1 MKCPKCGAEM
11 PVGSL
16 YCEQCGE
23 DIHIVPDFEPQ
34 VEFNIEQTIHGIAKD
49 IKSNPKETEESET
62 PEEQGELLSERRKLI
77 LSIVFTCIVAVAL
90 MIGGIML
97 YQYNSLPVQLKKA
110 ENSILKEDY
119 DKAISHYTRALEL
132 DSREDAVNIKFALA
146 EAYFLKNNKV
156 EYEFLLREI
165 AKDKYASQEQI
176 ESAYGKLIAIY
187 RAREDFK
194 SINELL
200 QASENEEVLRTYQNY
215 VAIKPEFSI
224 PEGYYTSLQ
233 PLKLSAY
240 GTGRIFYTLDGS
252 EPNENSIQYTA
263 PIILDDGDY
272 VVSAYFVNDYGF
284 ASEIVTKS
292 YHVEIE
298 ELPMPELKTVSGE
311 YEFPTNIEVL
321 GDTDNVYYTTDG
333 TEPTMSSTQYTGP
346 IPMPLG
352 KSSYKFVRLTE
363 GRTSSVVERTFT
375 LKMNTEYTPEE
386 AVEDVVAYLIE
397 SGKIKDE
404 SGYFEASDARYQ
416 YEYRFVTNIEQIDDF
431 YVISEVYRDAEGIGS
446 RTGNHF
452 AVNAYTKELYKLQI
466 DEFNQYHLV
475 EIEGQSY
482 REG

>member
-23 DIHIVPDFEPQ
+23 DIHIVPDFEPE
-34 VEFNIEQTIHGIAKD
+34 VEFNIEQTIHGIAKE
-49 IKSNPKETEESET
+49 IKGNPKEIEESEE
-62 PEEQGELLSERRKLI
+62 PDEQKEFLSERRKMI
-77 LSIVFTCIVAVAL
+77 LSIIITGVVAVAL
-90 MIGGIML
+90 LIGGIFL
-97 YQYNSLPVQLKKA
+97 YQYNSLAVQLKKA
-110 ENSILKEDY
+110 ESNILKEDY
-119 DKAISHYTRALEL
+119 DKAIGHYTRALEL
-132 DSREDAVNIKFALA
+132 ESREGAVNIKFALA

-156 EYEFLLREI
+156 EYEYLLREI
-165 AKDKYASQEQI
+165 VKDEYASLEQI

-200 QASENEEVLRTYQNY
+200 QASENEEVLRTYQDY
-215 VAIKPEFSI
+215 VAMEPEFSI

-252 EPNENSIQYTA
+252 EPDENSMQYTA
-263 PIILDDGDY
+263 PLILDDGDY
-272 VVSAYFVNDYGF
+272 IVCAYFVNEYGIS
-284 ASEIVTKS
+284 SECVKKS

-298 ELPMPELKTVSGE
+298 ELPLPELKTVSGE
-311 YEFPTNIEVL
+311 YEFPTDIEVL
-321 GDTDNVYYTTDG
+321 GDTENIYYTTDG
-333 TEPTMSSTQYTGP
+333 SEPTLSSALYTGP

-352 KSSYKFVRLTE
+352 KSSYKFVRLAE
-363 GRTSSVVERTFT
+363 GRTSSVVERTFS

-386 AVEDVVAYLIE
+386 AVADVVSYLIE

-404 SGYFEASDARYQ
+404 SGYFEDSDARYQ
-416 YEYRFVTNIEQIDDF
+416 YEYRFVTNISKIDDF

-466 DEFNQYHLV
+466 DEFNRYHLI

-482 REG
+482 RED